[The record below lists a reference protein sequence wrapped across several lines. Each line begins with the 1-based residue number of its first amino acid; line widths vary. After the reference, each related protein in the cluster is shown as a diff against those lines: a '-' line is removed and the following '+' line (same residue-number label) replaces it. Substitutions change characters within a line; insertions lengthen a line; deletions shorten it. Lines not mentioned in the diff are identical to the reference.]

1 MSKTIFRVLAI
12 PFSVLI
18 LSALITSCNAKVK
31 DADIKASIDKAY
43 ATNPDL
49 SMVMVGVNDG
59 TATLTGEV
67 KDANAKSEAERAA
80 KDVKGVT
87 AVVNNLTIFSPPP
100 QVVITPDDPLK
111 VSVDNV
117 IKDFAGVSASINDGV
132 VTLTGEI
139 KKVDLQKLMMALN
152 SLKPKKV
159 DNSKLVIK

>member
-1 MSKTIFRVLAI
+1 MSKTIFSVLAI
-12 PFSVLI
+12 PFSVFI
-18 LSALITSCNAKVK
+18 FSALLISCNAKVK

-67 KDANAKSEAERAA
+67 KDAAVKSDAEAKA

-87 AVVNNLTIFSPPP
+87 AVVNNISITPSAPP
-100 QVVITPDDPLK
+100 VVITADDPLK
-111 VSVDNV
+111 ISVDNTLR
-117 IKDFAGVSASINDGV
+117 DYPGVTATINDGV

-139 KKVDLQKLMMALN
+139 KKADLQKLMMALN

-159 DNSKLVIK
+159 ENKLVIK